1 MNSNPFTFFPK
12 DWKDANS
19 SYLLLILLFL
29 CLAIA
34 SILTSFGMLLA
45 HEIWGFSIK
54 ELPELSSRLEEH
66 SVLRCM
72 QMLQLFSSIGLFLLP
87 PIAFIVITRIRY
99 FNVSKLPSLLV
110 SMIGVLLMWSFLPL
124 INFSAEMNASIQL
137 PSYFDSLM
145 QWIHEKEDAANIVA
159 TGFLK
164 MDGFID
170 LGLSLLIIAI
180 IPAIGE
186 ELLFRGTI
194 QPVLQKVFKNP
205 HWAIWVSAFIFSF
218 IHFQFLGFLPRFLI
232 GGFLGYLFY
241 WSGSIW
247 LAVLV
252 HFVNNATAVVVYYL
266 YQHNFIQQTT
276 DDLGIGEY
284 KLIELIV
291 SIILIVFG
299 LKYIYSKTI
308 IKSSFPSKT
317 TV

>member
-29 CLAIA
+29 CIMIA
-34 SILTSFGMLLA
+34 SVLASFSMLLA

-54 ELPELSSRLEEH
+54 ELPELSSRIGEH

-72 QMLQLFSSIGLFLLP
+72 QMLQLFSSVGLFLLP
-87 PIAFIVITRIRY
+87 PIAFIFITKIRY
-99 FNVSKLPSLLV
+99 FNIRSFPSVLV
-110 SMIGVLLMWSFLPL
+110 SIIGVLLMWSFLPL
-124 INFSAEMNASIQL
+124 INFSAELNASIQL
-137 PSYFDSLM
+137 PSYFDSIM

-159 TGFLK
+159 NGFLK
-164 MDGFID
+164 MEGLAD
-170 LGLSLLIIAI
+170 LWLSLFIIAI

-194 QPVLQKVFKNP
+194 QPILQKVFKNP
-205 HWAIWVSAFIFSF
+205 HLAIWGAAFIFSF

-252 HFVNNATAVVVYYL
+252 HFTNNATAVVVYYL
-266 YQHNFIQQTT
+266 YQHNFIHQTT
-276 DDLGIGEY
+276 DDLGTGEY
-284 KLIELIV
+284 TLIELII

-299 LKYIYSKTI
+299 LRYIYLRTL
-308 IKSSFPSKT
+308 IKSSPT
-317 TV
+317 QIQL

>member
-29 CLAIA
+29 CIMIA
-34 SILTSFGMLLA
+34 SVLASFSMLLA
-45 HEIWGFSIK
+45 HEIWGYSIK
-54 ELPELSSRLEEH
+54 ELPELSSRIGEH

-72 QMLQLFSSIGLFLLP
+72 QMLQLFSSVGLFLLP
-87 PIAFIVITRIRY
+87 PIAFIFITRIRY
-99 FNVSKLPSLLV
+99 FNIKIFPSVLV
-110 SMIGVLLMWSFLPL
+110 SIIGMLLMWSFLPL
-124 INFSAEMNASIQL
+124 INFSAELNASIQL
-137 PSYFDSLM
+137 PSYFDSIM

-159 TGFLK
+159 NGFLK
-164 MDGFID
+164 MEGLAD
-170 LGLSLLIIAI
+170 LWLSLFIIAI

-194 QPVLQKVFKNP
+194 QPILKKVFKNP
-205 HWAIWVSAFIFSF
+205 HLAIWGAAFIFSF

-252 HFVNNATAVVVYYL
+252 HFTNNATAVVVYYL

-276 DDLGIGEY
+276 DDLGTGEY
-284 KLIELIV
+284 TLIELII

-299 LKYIYSKTI
+299 LRYIYLRTL
-308 IKSSFPSKT
+308 IKSSPNQIQL
-317 TV
+317 

>member
-1 MNSNPFTFFPK
+1 MNSNPFTFCPK

-110 SMIGVLLMWSFLPL
+110 SIIGVLLMWSFLPL
-124 INFSAEMNASIQL
+124 INFSAELNASIQL

-180 IPAIGE
+180 IPVIGE

-276 DDLGIGEY
+276 DDLGTGEY
-284 KLIELIV
+284 NFIELIV
-291 SIILIVFG
+291 SMKLD
-299 LKYIYSKTI
+299 
-308 IKSSFPSKT
+308 
-317 TV
+317 